1 MKKSIL
7 ALSAIALCACGGT
20 PGGSE
25 QASSSAEEKAAS
37 IYFPTATGRDSGE
50 GIDVFMDMGPVRL
63 TYIYTGEG
71 VHEEILRYEYNED
84 YISIDSLGRVT
95 GKKEGS
101 TRVYAITATQRI
113 EFRVNVLTRMSYDCL
128 PSLLEMQQLY
138 AEHGSIKGGSLF
150 CGDSFFDTRYNWTTF
165 YSDFA
170 GKDVFSSAIGTT
182 RTEDWMYMCPEL
194 VTAFEPAK
202 IFLHVGTNNIND
214 EGDNGKIAAA
224 KLIDLLQEFR
234 YQVPEA
240 KIYLFGIERT
250 TNPSF
255 SSSYAKSSEANSIVS
270 SYLAKNPDLATYLDS
285 PSVFEEDIDN
295 YLLSD
300 GLHPNANGYAA
311 YVDMVE
317 GLI

>member
-7 ALSAIALCACGGT
+7 ALSVLALCACGGT
-20 PGGSE
+20 PGGSG
-25 QASSSAEEKAAS
+25 ATSSSIAEKAAS
-37 IYFPTATGRDSGE
+37 IYFPTATGRNSGE

-84 YISIDSLGRVT
+84 YISIDSLGRVS

-138 AEHGSIKGGSLF
+138 AQHGSIKGGTLF

-182 RTEDWMYMCPEL
+182 RTEDWMYMGPDL
-194 VTAFEPAK
+194 VTAF
-202 IFLHVGTNNIND
+202 
-214 EGDNGKIAAA
+214 
-224 KLIDLLQEFR
+224 
-234 YQVPEA
+234 
-240 KIYLFGIERT
+240 
-250 TNPSF
+250 
-255 SSSYAKSSEANSIVS
+255 
-270 SYLAKNPDLATYLDS
+270 
-285 PSVFEEDIDN
+285 
-295 YLLSD
+295 
-300 GLHPNANGYAA
+300 
-311 YVDMVE
+311 
-317 GLI
+317 